1 MEYLAGIIAIIP
13 LLVDGLLLTLAVSLL
28 AATGALALSLPLLG
42 ARRSQNP
49 WLRRPATAYIAVM
62 RGLPIVILVF
72 LLYFGLPALLG
83 LGRLSAFWVGVAALA
98 MNGAAFLAE
107 IFRGAIQRI
116 PDGQAEAARA
126 LGLGR
131 TQTWRLVLIPQLLP
145 IALPA
150 LAGEIGFL
158 VKASPV
164 LSLITLVDLTRRSQQ
179 VAMQTFDP
187 LAPTLA
193 AALVYFAVLWTIAM
207 LSRWL
212 ERRLEPAGRA
222 AS

>member
-1 MEYLAGIIAIIP
+1 MDYLVDIFAIIP
-13 LLVDGLLLTLAVSLL
+13 LLVDGLLITLAVSLL
-28 AATGALALSLPLLG
+28 AAAGALILSLPLLG
-42 ARRSQNP
+42 ARRSQNR
-49 WLRRPATAYIAVM
+49 WLRYAATTYIALM

-72 LLYFGLPALLG
+72 LFYFGLPALLG
-83 LGRLSAFWVGVAALA
+83 LGRVSAFWVGVVALA

-126 LGLGR
+126 LGLNR
-131 TQTWRLVLIPQLLP
+131 AQTWRLVLIPQVLP
-145 IALPA
+145 VALPA
-150 LAGEIGFL
+150 MAGEIGFL

-193 AALVYFAVLWTIAM
+193 AALVYFVVLWSIAM

-212 ERRLEPAGRA
+212 ERRLEPVTAG

>member
-1 MEYLAGIIAIIP
+1 MDYLVDIFAIIP
-13 LLVDGLLLTLAVSLL
+13 LLADGLLITLAVSLL
-28 AATGALALSLPLLG
+28 AAAGALILSLPLLG
-42 ARRSQNP
+42 ARRSHKR
-49 WLRRPATAYIAVM
+49 WLRYAATTYIALM

-72 LLYFGLPALLG
+72 LFYFGLPALLG
-83 LGRLSAFWVGVAALA
+83 LGRVSAFWVGVVALA

-126 LGLGR
+126 LGLNR
-131 TQTWRLVLIPQLLP
+131 VQTWRLVLIPQVLP
-145 IALPA
+145 VALPA
-150 LAGEIGFL
+150 MAGEIGFL

-193 AALVYFAVLWTIAM
+193 AALVYFVVLWSIAM

-212 ERRLEPAGRA
+212 ERRLEPAKAG